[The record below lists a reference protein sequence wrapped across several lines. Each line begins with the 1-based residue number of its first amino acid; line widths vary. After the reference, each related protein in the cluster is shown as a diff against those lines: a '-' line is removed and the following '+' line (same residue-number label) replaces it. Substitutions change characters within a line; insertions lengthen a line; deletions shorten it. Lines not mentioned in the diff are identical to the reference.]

1 MTAPNAAFPPSP
13 DSAQGWSVLIV
24 DDEPMIRRVAE
35 LSLNGAGCRVAEA
48 ADVAAAVIA
57 IQAADP
63 PFDLVILDVTLPDG
77 DGTAVVPL
85 LRRSAPGTRIL
96 VVSGLGEVHD
106 AGADGFLA
114 KPFTKSSLLSAV
126 RRLLE

>member
-1 MTAPNAAFPPSP
+1 
-13 DSAQGWSVLIV
+13 
-24 DDEPMIRRVAE
+24 MIRRVAE
-35 LSLNGAGCRVAEA
+35 LSLNGTGCRVAEA
-48 ADVAAAVIA
+48 ATAAAAVA
-57 IQAADP
+57 AVHAADS

-77 DGTAVVPL
+77 DGTTVVPL
-85 LRRSAPGTRIL
+85 IRQSAPRTRIL

-126 RRLLE
+126 RRVLE

>member
-1 MTAPNAAFPPSP
+1 MRDPNDPASSSP
-13 DSAQGWSVLIV
+13 ENVQDWSILIV

-35 LSLNGAGCRVAEA
+35 LSLNGAGCRMAEA
-48 ADVAAAVIA
+48 ADAAGALAAVR
-57 IQAADP
+57 AADP
-63 PFDLVILDVTLPDG
+63 PFDLIILDITLPDG
-77 DGTAVVPL
+77 DGTAIVPL
-85 LRRSAPGTRIL
+85 IRQSAPHTRIL